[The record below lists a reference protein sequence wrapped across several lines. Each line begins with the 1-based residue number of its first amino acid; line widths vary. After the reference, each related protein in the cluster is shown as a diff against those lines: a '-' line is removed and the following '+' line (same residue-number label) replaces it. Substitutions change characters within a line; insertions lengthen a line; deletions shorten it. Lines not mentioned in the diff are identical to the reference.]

1 MPTLLVLAARATWT
15 FLPISRPSFCS
26 SWGWTRYGFTVQGDT
41 LVYATERGYI
51 HQCEMGKKP
60 YLHCTKSK
68 STEGAPAALGSRRRG
83 AFRRL
88 VVCGCAHPECLM
100 CETIKSLTFAPFIIK
115 INISISAFVQYFK
128 SMRCIKEVEGNAG
141 KTWHDSNCPKH
152 FPTRLFPSS
161 FLGTG
166 QGGKQKRGGGAAG
179 ARKDAASARV
189 WSKCSGGH
197 PPSLLSFSTR
207 KVPALGVPWCGTPA
221 ASCCLQEMAEVHL

>member
-1 MPTLLVLAARATWT
+1 
-15 FLPISRPSFCS
+15 
-26 SWGWTRYGFTVQGDT
+26 
-41 LVYATERGYI
+41 
-51 HQCEMGKKP
+51 MGKKP
-60 YLHCTKSK
+60 YLYCTKSK
-68 STEGAPAALGSRRRG
+68 STEGAPSALGSRRRG

-88 VVCGCAHPECLM
+88 VVCGCAHPKCLM

-115 INISISAFVQYFK
+115 INISISAFMQYFK

-141 KTWHDSNCPKH
+141 KTRHNTNCPKH

-166 QGGKQKRGGGAAG
+166 QGGKQKH
-179 ARKDAASARV
+179 ARKDAASAGV

-207 KVPALGVPWCGTPA
+207 KIPALEVPWCGTTA
-221 ASCCLQEMAEVHL
+221 ASCWLQEMAEVHL